1 MLNVANAITV
11 TNKHIYG
18 LAKWIV
24 FIIAGL
30 MVVEVISRYSL
41 TAPTSWAPE
50 LATLLF
56 GPFFLLGGPYLLHL
70 GGHVAVD
77 LVSSRAKG
85 KLKMALNIIA
95 ILLAMVFGGIL
106 LWFSVPLVINSFN
119 YGETSYSAWNPII
132 WPSKA
137 ALPLASLL
145 LLSQGLAELVFIIS
159 ASNNSDTSI
168 INEVR

>member
-1 MLNVANAITV
+1 MLNVANAITA

-18 LAKWIV
+18 LVKWTI

-30 MVVEVISRYSL
+30 MVVEVVSRYSL

-56 GPFFLLGGPYLLHL
+56 GPFFLLGGPYLLHM

-85 KLKMALNIIA
+85 KLKMTLEIVA

-106 LWFSVPLVINSFN
+106 LWFSVPLVIDSFN
-119 YGETSYSAWNPII
+119 YAETSYSAWNPII
-132 WPSKA
+132 WPSKV
-137 ALPLASLL
+137 ALPFASLL
-145 LLSQGLAELVFIIS
+145 LLLQGLAELIFITK
-159 ASNNSDTSI
+159 ASNVSDASNV
-168 INEVR
+168 NEVN

>member
-1 MLNVANAITV
+1 MLNIANAITT
-11 TNKHIYG
+11 TNKHTYG
-18 LAKWIV
+18 LVKWIV

-56 GPFFLLGGPYLLHL
+56 GPFFLLGGPYLLHM

-77 LVSSRAKG
+77 LVSSRATG
-85 KLKMALNIIA
+85 KLKMTLEIVA
-95 ILLAMVFGGIL
+95 ISLAMVFGGIL
-106 LWFSVPLVINSFN
+106 LWFSVPLVMSSFN
-119 YGETSYSAWNPII
+119 YAETSYSAWNPII

-145 LLSQGLAELVFIIS
+145 LLLQGFAELVFIIE
-159 ASNNSDTSI
+159 ASNNSKTSNV
-168 INEVR
+168 NEVL

>member
-1 MLNVANAITV
+1 MLNIANAITT
-11 TNKHIYG
+11 TNKHTYG
-18 LAKWIV
+18 LVKWIV

-56 GPFFLLGGPYLLHL
+56 GPFFLLGGPYLLHM

-77 LVSSRAKG
+77 LVSSRATG
-85 KLKMALNIIA
+85 KLKMTLEIVA
-95 ILLAMVFGGIL
+95 ISLAMVFGGIL
-106 LWFSVPLVINSFN
+106 LWFSVPLVMSSFN
-119 YGETSYSAWNPII
+119 YAETSYSAWNPII

-137 ALPLASLL
+137 ALPFASLL
-145 LLSQGLAELVFIIS
+145 LLLQGFAELVFIVE
-159 ASNNSDTSI
+159 ASNNSKTSNV
-168 INEVR
+168 NEVL

>member
-1 MLNVANAITV
+1 MLNIANAITT

-18 LAKWIV
+18 LVKWLV

-30 MVVEVISRYSL
+30 MVVEVVSRYSF

-56 GPFFLLGGPYLLHL
+56 GPFFLLGGPYLLHM

-77 LVSSRAKG
+77 LLSSLAKG
-85 KLKMALNIIA
+85 KLKMSLEIIA

-106 LWFSVPLVINSFN
+106 LWFSVPLVISSFN
-119 YGETSYSAWNPII
+119 YAETSYSAWNPIV

-137 ALPLASLL
+137 ALPFASLL
-145 LLSQGLAELVFIIS
+145 LLLQGFAELIFIVGN
-159 ASNNSDTSI
+159 SNGSETSN
-168 INEVR
+168 INGVK